1 MAAIVLL
8 RSGFDLVTVLASGGL
23 GAQKKNPGP
32 TNVDPGMYH
41 ECVFP
46 VRKA

>member
-8 RSGFDLVTVLASGGL
+8 RIGFDPVTVPASGGL
-23 GAQKKNPGP
+23 GAKKKNPGP
-32 TNVDPGMYH
+32 TNVDPGMQL